1 MVKLVMDSGKEYGIE
16 NVDLNLLFDDEKLAS
31 GEIVKVLKDEL
42 VRIPTTNVLIR
53 PSHISS
59 LEELTLK

>member
-16 NVDLNLLFDDEKLAS
+16 NIDLNLLFYDEKLPS
-31 GEIVKVLKDEL
+31 GEVIKVLKDDL

-59 LEELTLK
+59 LEELTMK